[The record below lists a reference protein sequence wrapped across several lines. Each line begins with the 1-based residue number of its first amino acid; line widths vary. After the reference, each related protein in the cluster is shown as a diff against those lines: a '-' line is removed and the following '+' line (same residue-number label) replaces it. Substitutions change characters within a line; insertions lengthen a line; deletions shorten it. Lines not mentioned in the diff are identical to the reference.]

1 MTEQEFIK
9 TVYPYAEEAA
19 RALNVPTDVI
29 IAHWSYES
37 GNEIN
42 PANNLAG
49 IGAFDN
55 TASRQTP
62 WGYSYSSLEDF
73 TNAYINLIKKNY
85 PNAEGAQN
93 VEQYG
98 QALMAKGYATKNAA
112 DYVKELK
119 ARYFQILPYVP
130 AIPTEPGLGAAP
142 SGNKGEKSVSASS
155 LFNLSKF
162 LGIKVNWKLVGG
174 GALVVLG
181 MLVEVGAQKGHI
193 IEQVVKQK

>member
-1 MTEQEFIK
+1 MTEQEFVK
-9 TVYPYAEEAA
+9 TIYPYAEQAA
-19 RALNVPTDVI
+19 KALEVPTDVI
-29 IAHWSYES
+29 ITHWSYES
-37 GNEIN
+37 GNTIN

-55 TASRQTP
+55 PSSRQTP

-73 TNAYINLIKKNY
+73 TKAYIDLIKKNY
-85 PNAEGAQN
+85 PNAVGAQN

-98 QALMAKGYATKNAA
+98 QALMAKGYASNSN
-112 DYVKELK
+112 YVKELI

-142 SGNKGEKSVSASS
+142 SGDKGEKTVSASS
-155 LFNLSKF
+155 LLSKF
-162 LGIKVNWKLVGG
+162 LGIKINWKLVEG
-174 GALVVLG
+174 GALVLLG
-181 MLVEVGAQKGHI
+181 LLIEVGAQKGHI